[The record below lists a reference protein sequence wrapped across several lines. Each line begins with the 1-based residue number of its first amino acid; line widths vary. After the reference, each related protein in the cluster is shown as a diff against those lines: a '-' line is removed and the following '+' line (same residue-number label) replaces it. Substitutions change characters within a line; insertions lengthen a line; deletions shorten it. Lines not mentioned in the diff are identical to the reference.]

1 MLAEAGAPHADGVS
15 YVEAVRWR
23 HGSRSREDLFRVSV
37 VNMKAARPYTM
48 RARAASAESTR
59 SRVLEAAVQQLKG
72 RLRSDIRLND
82 VASQAGVTV
91 QTVLRLFGSKAELF
105 RHALDE
111 VLEEMRGDLEQAEP
125 GNVTE
130 AVRTWF
136 DHYEQFGD
144 VVIANLVEEHDPAV
158 APIVRIGRELHR
170 ERVETV
176 LEPQLRQFSADER
189 ERVTDALVCMSDVYT
204 WKLLRRDMQ
213 RPRPDAEATVELMIN
228 SVLGDS

>member
-1 MLAEAGAPHADGVS
+1 
-15 YVEAVRWR
+15 
-23 HGSRSREDLFRVSV
+23 
-37 VNMKAARPYTM
+37 MKSARPYTM

-82 VASQAGVTV
+82 VASQADVTV

-105 RHALDE
+105 RRALDA
-111 VLEEMRGDLEQAEP
+111 VLQEMRDDLDQAEP
-125 GNVTE
+125 GNVTD

-144 VVIANLVEEHDPAV
+144 VVIANLADEHDPAV
-158 APIVRIGRELHR
+158 APVVRIGRERHR

-176 LEPQLRQFSADER
+176 LEPQLRRFAAGER
-189 ERVTDALVCMSDVYT
+189 ERVVNALVCMSDVYT

-213 RPRPDAEATVELMIN
+213 RPRHEAEATLEMMIN

>member
-1 MLAEAGAPHADGVS
+1 
-15 YVEAVRWR
+15 
-23 HGSRSREDLFRVSV
+23 
-37 VNMKAARPYTM
+37 M

-59 SRVLEAAVQQLKG
+59 RRVLEAAVGQLKG

-158 APIVRIGRELHR
+158 APVVRIGRELHR

-204 WKLLRRDMQ
+204 WKLLRRDRGHSRTVTERRMKNLV
-213 RPRPDAEATVELMIN
+213 ASILAATRQ
-228 SVLGDS
+228 GADR